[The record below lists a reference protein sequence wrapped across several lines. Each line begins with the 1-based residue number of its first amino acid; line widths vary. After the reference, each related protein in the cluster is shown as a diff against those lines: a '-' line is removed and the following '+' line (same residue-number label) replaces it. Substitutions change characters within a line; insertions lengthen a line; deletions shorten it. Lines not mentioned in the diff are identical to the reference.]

1 MPLIVLVRHGQASFG
16 GDDYDVLSE
25 TGLRQAGLARAEL
38 DRRGIVPDLVVSGSL
53 RRQVG
58 TTAAWADVA
67 QPAVDDRWNEYSS
80 ADVLQSHGFPDAS
93 LEHPEA
99 ATAGAGA
106 DTRRFQD
113 VLDVALAAWID
124 AADASAASETW
135 PMFERRVAAA
145 LGDLTARLTSGQTA
159 LVATSGGVV
168 AAVARHLLG
177 APPLAFIGFNRVA
190 INAGFTKIVVGRSGT
205 TLLSFNE
212 HAHLD
217 AAGAVTYR

>member
-1 MPLIVLVRHGQASFG
+1 MPQIVLVRHGQASFG
-16 GDDYDVLSE
+16 TDDYDVLSE

-38 DRRGIVPDLVVSGSL
+38 DRRGIVPDVVVSGTL
-53 RRQVG
+53 RRQHG
-58 TTAAWADVA
+58 TAAAWADLAEVA
-67 QPAVDDRWNEYSS
+67 ADPRWNEFDS
-80 ADVLQSHGFPDAS
+80 ADVLHAHGFPDAS

-99 ATAGAGA
+99 VTAGAGA
-106 DTRRFQD
+106 DSRRFQD

-135 PMFERRVAAA
+135 PMFAKRVTAA
-145 LGDLTARLTSGQTA
+145 LHDVASGLTRGQTA

-168 AAVARHLLG
+168 AAIAQQLLG
-177 APPLAFIGFNRVA
+177 APPSAFIGFNRVTV
-190 INAGFTKIVVGRSGT
+190 NAGFSKVVVGRSGT

-217 AAGAVTYR
+217 AAGSVTYR